1 MNSGSSGT
9 TWAWPGATMVA
20 HTIVW
25 KCSVGWPARVHLEQ
39 FGQWI
44 LVERWYSVPSS
55 AISTC
60 EPSRRNAAKPA
71 GALERRNHLV
81 EHGKE
86 VIGRDRVEH
95 GADVVVGR
103 DTAHAEQ
110 RLAVRAPVAGLEPA
124 LKVQERRALDEEQ
137 REGAHA
143 DVGHGV
149 AYVRSRALV
158 REPRAAAPHRADQA
172 LEHLHAKVESD
183 STKP

>member
-1 MNSGSSGT
+1 VR
-9 TWAWPGATMVA
+9 AKP
-20 HTIVW
+20 
-25 KCSVGWPARVHLEQ
+25 P
-39 FGQWI
+39 
-44 LVERWYSVPSS
+44 ER
-55 AISTC
+55 
-60 EPSRRNAAKPA
+60 RKPA

-81 EHGKE
+81 EHRKE

-143 DVGHGV
+143 DVGHRI
-149 AYVRSRALV
+149 AHVRSRAPV

-172 LEHLHAKVESD
+172 LEHLHAEVESD
-183 STKP
+183 STQPE